1 MRYEC
6 LECGKEFEDEENK
19 KDIICPIC
27 KNDDAKT
34 ILKKIPLVDEKDL
47 LKHIKRYQSRICNSS
62 AYLRLLALQLKEEG
76 YYDLAKEV
84 EQISYNRLKM
94 DAMLLDYI
102 GIKKDTR
109 LDFNNII
116 NKLYEDHA
124 LSKLIEKSL
133 REKNKDEIS
142 NIVYNLVNEE
152 DNSIEALS
160 EIAKKY
166 YYCSF

>member
-1 MRYEC
+1 
-6 LECGKEFEDEENK
+6 
-19 KDIICPIC
+19 
-27 KNDDAKT
+27 
-34 ILKKIPLVDEKDL
+34 
-47 LKHIKRYQSRICNSS
+47 
-62 AYLRLLALQLKEEG
+62 
-76 YYDLAKEV
+76 
-84 EQISYNRLKM
+84 M